1 MIERLKALHL
11 TLESVLQL
19 VDEGGYHMI
28 SRHITRYQ
36 CLQLCICNHLCIIL
50 YMYIIHVCITFH
62 THVQILY
69 YIIYYQ
75 Y

>member
-50 YMYIIHVCITFH
+50 YMYIIHVRMYHFPYTCTNI
-62 THVQILY
+62 IL
-69 YIIYYQ
+69 
-75 Y
+75 